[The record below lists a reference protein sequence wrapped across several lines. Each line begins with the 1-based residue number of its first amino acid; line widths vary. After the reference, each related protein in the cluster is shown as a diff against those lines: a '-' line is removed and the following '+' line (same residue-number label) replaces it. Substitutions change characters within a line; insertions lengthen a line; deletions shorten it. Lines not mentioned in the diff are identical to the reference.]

1 MTAETDSIRIE
12 PAFEPAAIEIPDSV
26 GESLAELYGV
36 ETVRTAEDWLAA
48 LTTALEPTGG
58 EPLGAEDLCTTDES
72 PHVLERDGERQ
83 AYQCVYDPMIVPFL
97 TDKPGTI
104 TTACPTTGETVH
116 LEIRDGAVDVTP
128 EMAVFSIGVDA
139 GGATEPPYTP
149 AESYGFVCPY
159 GNAFADWDAYEAWA
173 EGTDAVTAA
182 IPLKYGVSLA
192 GELGRR
198 MAKVGE

>member
-12 PAFEPAAIEIPDSV
+12 PAFEPAAIEIPGQV
-26 GESLAELYGV
+26 GERIADLYGV

-48 LTTALEPTGG
+48 LTTVLDSTDG
-58 EPLGAEDLCTTDES
+58 EPLGVADLCTTDES

-97 TDKPGTI
+97 TDEPAAV
-104 TTACPTTGETVH
+104 TTVCPTTGETVT

-128 EMAVFSIGVDA
+128 ETAVFSIGVDA
-139 GGATEPPYTP
+139 SGATEPPSTP

-159 GNAFADWDAYEAWA
+159 GNAFADWAAYEDWA
-173 EGTDAVTAA
+173 ADTDAVTAA
-182 IPLKYGVSLA
+182 IPLEYGVSLA
-192 GELGRR
+192 GELGRQ
-198 MAKVGE
+198 MAESGE